1 VTGLQ
6 PARCSQGTTAW
17 RRVATGEEINQR
29 RIGAP
34 GTGVA
39 VERRKPA
46 RPRLSPLGHG
56 GGGPRS
62 MPEKVWLMKIGYVPR
77 AGCRQGPQRYLLAGM
92 RE

>member
-46 RPRLSPLGHG
+46 RPRQ
-56 GGGPRS
+56 
-62 MPEKVWLMKIGYVPR
+62 
-77 AGCRQGPQRYLLAGM
+77 ARQGTAEGVPGQCLKKFG
-92 RE
+92 

>member
-1 VTGLQ
+1 
-6 PARCSQGTTAW
+6 
-17 RRVATGEEINQR
+17 VATGEEINQR

-46 RPRLSPLGHG
+46 RPRQARQGTAEGFPVNA
-56 GGGPRS
+56 
-62 MPEKVWLMKIGYVPR
+62 EKVWLMKIGYVPR
-77 AGCRQGPQRYLLAGM
+77 AGCRRGPQRYLLAAM